1 MPSLTTNL
9 LLLTIVLVLL
19 PPETYAF
26 GAGDIPDFSYLNNK
40 AFRHGDIENILTEV
54 AKAAGK
60 GAAGGGILSIA
71 SSILSGGSSGGKK
84 FNKGDVKKVYFGNW
98 LRDYSQAMDIAGLS
112 KLTADT
118 LVLIVAVL
126 GFMTFG
132 FATEEFEVTP
142 DRLAVYLPVEHI
154 DNPKGYAEKEGDAR
168 RFHPKLRPPVN
179 PRELEIDPRT
189 GMKNYMASD
198 NQGWDTSTAHIRR
211 TLRACIEH
219 GRRSRGEEGADL
231 WEAYRL
237 LGTGLHTLEDLLAH
251 SNWCEIA
258 LRKMGHEQIFCHVG
272 DSVIID
278 TPNGPAPPLVTGTFG
293 SADFMHSMMGE
304 ATDHLSQGS
313 VTDLSQKMNDA
324 AGGDSESVIRN
335 LKNLLSKIPLGGGSD
350 QMNTAEDLHKASKAY
365 NFDPNNVAPP
375 EVQRQLWA
383 LLKWRDS
390 IYRAILEK
398 IEMIPG
404 LSDLI
409 DGITDALNA
418 YVYTILAPWLTPILT
433 EATEVLGEGSKAV
446 IDSDDQYEVFNNP
459 RASDPSHSLLSKDH
473 FQLILNE
480 PAGKIA
486 QVVVQHTVQLIV
498 QAWFDDRSNPDE
510 VIDRILEAF
519 HHPYYNVGR
528 SQIQNA
534 MFEAMERWL
543 SETGEERDEILQSL
557 TKESVRNGQNKR
569 KGSDDETAATP
580 GGSHAHGGGA
590 FASAGQYT
598 SPGDYLSK
606 ENDEQSGYSSRPQYG
621 EDQGSQNYGRSS
633 GGEYNQEQSSYG
645 SGRQEESY
653 GGGRRDEYEQE
664 HRRHHHHHQ
673 EQQEQEQPSYG
684 RQEETRSSG
693 YGYESQDA
701 PRRDESAYRPSYGE
715 QATESRYGNEESY
728 GRQSGY
734 DEQPSYGG
742 GRRQEERSSYQ
753 PAYEQP
759 ASESRYGRE
768 SEGYGGRSGYGEQQS
783 YGGGGYS
790 EQQQSYGGGGYG
802 EQQASRRGG
811 YEEERSSRRE
821 EEPSYGR
828 GSYAEQPSYRESRQ
842 EQSYGGGDESS
853 GYGRR
858 AERQAEEYGG
868 RQEDQYGGRQ
878 EEQYGG
884 GRESYG
890 RSGEY
895 EGGGYGGGQESYG
908 EERRSRGGYEDE
920 GNQETFSAENLTLDE
935 GQEGYG
941 RREGGYGNEGY
952 EQNY

>member
-1 MPSLTTNL
+1 MPSLTANL

-40 AFRHGDIENILTEV
+40 AFRHGDIENILTEI

-168 RFHPKLRPPVN
+168 QLHPKLRPPVN

-219 GRRSRGEEGADL
+219 GRRSRGEEGAEL

-272 DSVIID
+272 DSVTID

-324 AGGDSESVIRN
+324 ASGDSESVIGN

-433 EATEVLGEGSKAV
+433 QATEVLGEGSKAV
-446 IDSDDQYEVFNNP
+446 IDSYDQYEVFDNP

-486 QVVVQHTVQLIV
+486 QVVVQHSVQLVV
-498 QAWFDDRSNPDE
+498 QAWFDDRSNPDQ

-519 HHPYYNVGR
+519 YHPYYNVGR

-580 GGSHAHGGGA
+580 GGSHTHGGGGA
-590 FASAGQYT
+590 FVSTGQYT
-598 SPGDYLSK
+598 APGDYLSK
-606 ENDEQSGYSSRPQYG
+606 GNNEQSGYSSRPQHG
-621 EDQGSQNYGRSS
+621 EDRGSQNYGRSS

-645 SGRQEESY
+645 RQEESY
-653 GGGRRDEYEQE
+653 GGGRRDEQE
-664 HRRHHHHHQ
+664 PRRHHHHHQ
-673 EQQEQEQPSYG
+673 EQQQQQPSYG
-684 RQEETRSSG
+684 HQEETRTSG

-701 PRRDESAYRPSYGE
+701 PRRDESAYRPSYE
-715 QATESRYGNEESY
+715 EPAAESRYGNEESY
-728 GRQSGY
+728 GRKSGH
-734 DEQPSYGG
+734 DEQPSYEGG
-742 GRRQEERSSYQ
+742 RRQEERSSYQPSYESGRRQEERSSYQ

-759 ASESRYGRE
+759 AAETRYGKE
-768 SEGYGGRSGYGEQQS
+768 TEGYGGRSGYGEQQ
-783 YGGGGYS
+783 
-790 EQQQSYGGGGYG
+790 QAYGGGGYG

-821 EEPSYGR
+821 E
-828 GSYAEQPSYRESRQ
+828 QPSHGGSRQ

-858 AERQAEEYGG
+858 AERQTEE
-868 RQEDQYGGRQ
+868 YGGRQ

-884 GRESYG
+884 GRESHG
-890 RSGEY
+890 RSGGY
-895 EGGGYGGGQESYG
+895 EGGESQGGYGGQESYG
-908 EERRSRGGYEDE
+908 EERRSRG
-920 GNQETFSAENLTLDE
+920 
-935 GQEGYG
+935 
-941 RREGGYGNEGY
+941 RI
-952 EQNY
+952 